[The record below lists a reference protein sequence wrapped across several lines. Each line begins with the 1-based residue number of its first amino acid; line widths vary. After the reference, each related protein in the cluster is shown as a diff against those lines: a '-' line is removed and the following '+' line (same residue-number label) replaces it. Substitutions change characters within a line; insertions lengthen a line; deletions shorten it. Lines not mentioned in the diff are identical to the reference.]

1 MDMANG
7 TCNCQPYEGRGEFYK
22 TDTFKN
28 IMSVK
33 LVTEVDP
40 EDYNDHYNGWKYDAR
55 HQKKVNVPFWQYG
68 DPKSKGK

>member
-7 TCNCQPYEGRGEFYK
+7 TCSCQPYEGKGEFYK

-40 EDYNDHYNGWKYDAR
+40 EDYNDHANGWNYDAR
-55 HQKKVNVPFWQYG
+55 HQKKLNVPFWQYG
-68 DPKSKGK
+68 DPKGKRK